1 MHFYKR
7 LIYVQSIIC
16 VSVRGG
22 QVRCS
27 NPTFNPRQEGW
38 LLWLVTMC
46 DLQCLR
52 YRLIQLGDMLLW
64 LRNYTLF
71 QSFSPVF
78 MHQIGTILFFNHFF
92 SLLPNMST
100 HNLIIGGDINCVL
113 SSLDRSTL
121 RKTPLTKSAQSI
133 NLFLEIYGIADVW
146 RFRNPTSRAY
156 SFFSPVHKTYSR
168 IDCFFLNKR
177 ILHSI
182 VECDYE
188 AIVVSDHG
196 PLSMKILV
204 PDTQP
209 IYRPWRLN
217 ALLLSEEEFVSFI

>member
-1 MHFYKR
+1 MFQSNFQSKAR
-7 LIYVQSIIC
+7 GVAIVISNNVRFTVSKVQTESAGRYVI
-16 VSVRGG
+16 VVG
-22 QVRCS
+22 
-27 NPTFNPRQEGW
+27 E
-38 LLWLVTMC
+38 L
-46 DLQCLR
+46 
-52 YRLIQLGDMLLW
+52 
-64 LRNYTLF
+64 YTLPV
-71 QSFSPVF
+71 FSPVF
-78 MHQIGTILFFNHFF
+78 MHQIGTILCFLIIFF

-100 HNLIIGGDINCVL
+100 HNLIIGGDINCIL

-133 NLFLEIYGIADVW
+133 NLFLETYGIADVW

-156 SFFSPVHKTYSR
+156 SFFSPVYKTYSC

-182 VECDYE
+182 VECDNE

-209 IYRPWRLN
+209 IYRPW
-217 ALLLSEEEFVSFI
+217 